1 MKINLAGI
9 EFDELRE
16 FSKFVNDLD
25 LLGLVQLRD
34 PIKDKKGNILI
45 KDNVHI
51 KDSTLRKLES
61 IPGQY
66 ESKFRVNMTTELT
79 GRIKKALTAEIMPG
93 IQKSKNEFISI
104 LYNNDQSSIVSTES
118 LISSS
123 FYTNDLVLVL
133 YKIMLEQYDFF
144 QHIVSMGLICLGT
157 VVQKSYSIKLIHRY
171 AFLTGLLSDM
181 IFFNTDYWRNSN
193 LDETLMTRLAK
204 LNGQIAQN
212 VAMPMQIVS
221 AIQNH
226 VVKGVYVVDKPDPM
240 DFNVLGMNPFLES
253 VPRET
258 GAGDDYGLV
267 DNEHFEET
275 VKILTESLKIT
286 RFISETYKRI
296 SGADN
301 VAEKLLVMFC
311 YNVEKGIF
319 DKGISNPMI
328 DRFKEYEKIVART
341 RKIAELENR
350 CQFLPSAWAYPKPK
364 AVQILCKNSH
374 HTCVHYISGW
384 NINVITAQEAI
395 GYIGTSLKPG
405 SYPKCKLEQQLT
417 DLKD

>member
-1 MKINLAGI
+1 MKITLAGI
-9 EFDELRE
+9 EFDDLRE
-16 FSKFVNDLD
+16 FTKFVNDLD
-25 LLGLVQLRD
+25 LLGIVQLRES
-34 PIKDKKGNILI
+34 IRDKKGNILI

-51 KDSTLRKLES
+51 KESALKKLES
-61 IPGQY
+61 LSGQY
-66 ESKFRVNMTTELT
+66 ESKFKVNMTSDVT

-104 LYNNDQSSIVSTES
+104 LYNNDQSSVVSTES
-118 LISSS
+118 LINSS

-157 VVQKSYSIKLIHRY
+157 VVQRSYNIKLIHRY
-171 AFLTGLLSDM
+171 AFLTGMFSDV
-181 IFFNTDYWRNSN
+181 IFFNTDYWRKSN
-193 LDETLMTRLAK
+193 LDDTLMERLAK
-204 LNGQIAQN
+204 LNAQIAQN
-212 VAMPMQIVS
+212 VNMPAQIVS

-226 VVKGVYVVDKPDPM
+226 IVKGVYVVDKPDPM
-240 DFNVLGMNPFLES
+240 DFNVLNANPFLES

-258 GAGDDYGLV
+258 GGGDDYGLV
-267 DNEHFEET
+267 DNEYFEET

-296 SGADN
+296 SGGDN

-328 DRFKEYEKIVART
+328 ERFREYEKIVART

-350 CQFLPSAWAYPKPK
+350 CIHIPSAWAYPKPK
-364 AVQILCKNSH
+364 ATQILCKNKVLE
-374 HTCVHYISGW
+374 CPNYVSGW
-384 NINVITAQEAI
+384 DINVVTAQEAV
-395 GYIGTSLKPG
+395 GYVGTALKPG
-405 SYPKCKLEQQLT
+405 AYPKCKLEKELT
-417 DLKD
+417 ELKG

>member
-1 MKINLAGI
+1 MKITLAGI

-66 ESKFRVNMTTELT
+66 ESKFRVNMTSELT

-181 IFFNTDYWRNSN
+181 IFFNTDYWRKSN

-204 LNGQIAQN
+204 LNSQIAQN

-258 GAGDDYGLV
+258 GAGDDYVLV

-364 AVQILCKNSH
+364 ATQILCKNKVFE
-374 HTCVHYISGW
+374 CPNYISGW
-384 NINVITAQEAI
+384 DINVVTAQEAV
-395 GYIGTSLKPG
+395 GYVGTALKPG
-405 SYPKCKLEQQLT
+405 AYPKCKLEKELG
-417 DLKD
+417 DLKA

>member
-1 MKINLAGI
+1 MKITLAGI
-9 EFDELRE
+9 EFEELRE
-16 FSKFVNDLD
+16 FSKFVNDLN
-25 LLGLVQLRD
+25 LLGIVQLRD

-51 KDSTLRKLES
+51 KETALKKLES

-66 ESKFRVNMTTELT
+66 ESKFRVNMTPELT

-104 LYNNDQSSIVSTES
+104 LYNNDQSSIVSTEG
-118 LISSS
+118 LISSA

-144 QHIVSMGLICLGT
+144 QHIVSMGLMCLGT

-181 IFFNTDYWRNSN
+181 IFFKTDYWRTSN
-193 LDETLMTRLAK
+193 LDENLMIRLAK
-204 LNGQIAQN
+204 LNSQIAQN
-212 VAMPMQIVS
+212 VAMPTQIIS

-226 VVKGVYVVDKPDPM
+226 IVKGIYVVDKPDPM
-240 DFNVLGMNPFLES
+240 DFNLLNQNPFLES
-253 VPRET
+253 IPRET
-258 GAGDDYGLV
+258 GAGDDYALV
-267 DNEHFEET
+267 DNEYYEET
-275 VKILTESLKIT
+275 VKILTEALKIT

-296 SGADN
+296 SGADS

-311 YNVEKGIF
+311 YNVEKKIF
-319 DKGISNPMI
+319 DKAIANPMI

-350 CQFLPSAWAYPKPK
+350 CIHLPSAWAYPKPK
-364 AVQILCKNSH
+364 ATQILCKNKLIE
-374 HTCVHYISGW
+374 CPNYISGW
-384 NINVITAQEAI
+384 DINVVTAQEAV
-395 GYIGTSLKPG
+395 GYVGTALKPG
-405 SYPKCKLEQQLT
+405 SYPKCKLEKELG
-417 DLKD
+417 DLKE

>member
-1 MKINLAGI
+1 MKITLAGI

-25 LLGLVQLRD
+25 LLGIVQLRE

-66 ESKFRVNMTTELT
+66 ESKFRVNMTNELT

-104 LYNNDQSSIVSTES
+104 LYDNDQSSVVSTEG

-133 YKIMLEQYDFF
+133 YKVMLEQYDFF

-157 VVQKSYSIKLIHRY
+157 VVQKSYNIKLIHRY

-181 IFFNTDYWRNSN
+181 IFFKTDYWRNSN
-193 LDETLMTRLAK
+193 LDETLMAKLAK
-204 LNGQIAQN
+204 MNSQIAQN
-212 VAMPMQIVS
+212 VAMPTQIIS

-226 VVKGVYVVDKPDPM
+226 IIKGVYVVEKPEPM
-240 DFNVLGMNPFLES
+240 DFNVLNLNPFLES
-253 VPRET
+253 IPRET

-267 DNEHFEET
+267 DNEYFEET

-296 SGADN
+296 SGGEN

-328 DRFKEYEKIVART
+328 DRFKEYEKMVKRT
-341 RKIAELENR
+341 RKIAELENK
-350 CQFLPSAWAYPKPK
+350 CLSVPSAWAYPKPK
-364 AVQILCKNSH
+364 ASQILCKNKMIQ
-374 HTCVHYISGW
+374 CPNYVSGW
-384 NINVITAQEAI
+384 DINVVTAQEAV
-395 GYIGTSLKPG
+395 GYVGTALKPG
-405 SYPKCKLEQQLT
+405 AYPKCKLEKELGE
-417 DLKD
+417 LKE